1 MATIYMSFKLHFLLL
16 FSTLPLVCASALATP
31 YTPANDAVVLE
42 RLPFKASDPTTR
54 ELRQL
59 RTELSNDP
67 RNLDKAVLLSWRYYQ
82 LALAEGDPRFIGY
95 AQAALSPWWEMAEPP
110 VPALVMRA
118 SLRQYNHDFVNA
130 LVDLEQATR
139 REPHNG
145 SAWSLLAA
153 IHMVQA
159 DYPAAK
165 KDCANLHSLA
175 SELIVLA
182 CSATVDSLAGQAQQ
196 AYDSLRKAYAS
207 TPDASPAARLWVIT
221 RLAEMADRLGLVREA
236 DVWFKAALRLD
247 IADAYLQAVY
257 AEFLLDEQRYREV
270 MTLLK
275 GKERSDVLLVRLALA
290 EKALAVPLA
299 KEHEQAIRARFD
311 AARLRG
317 DKLHIQDEARFHLYF
332 LNNAQEALRLAR
344 ENWLTQHEPS
354 DARMLLEAAL
364 ANKDAAA
371 AGPALEW
378 LAQSHIEDRHLQRL
392 ATQVAQLGAKP

>member
-1 MATIYMSFKLHFLLL
+1 MKLKPCPTLLL
-16 FSTLPLVCASALATP
+16 SALLLYCASALPAP
-31 YTPANDAVVLE
+31 YTPANDATVLE
-42 RLPFKASDPTTR
+42 RLPFKANDPASR

-59 RTELSNDP
+59 RDELSADP
-67 RNLDKAVLLSWRYYQ
+67 RNLDKAVALSQRYFQ
-82 LALAEGDPRFIGY
+82 LAMAEGDPRFIGY
-95 AQAALSPWWEMAEPP
+95 AQAALAPWWELAEPP

-118 SLRQYNHDFVNA
+118 SLRQYNHDFIKA
-130 LVDLEQATR
+130 LSDLEQATR
-139 REPHNG
+139 REPRNG
-145 SAWSLLAA
+145 PAWSLLAA
-153 IHMVQA
+153 VHMVQA
-159 DYPAAK
+159 DYSAAR
-165 KDCANLHSLA
+165 KDCANLHGLA

-182 CSATVDSLAGQAQQ
+182 CSATVGSLSGPAQQ
-196 AYDSLRKAYAS
+196 AYGELRKAYAS
-207 TPDASPAARLWVIT
+207 SPDASPAARLWVTT

-236 DVWFKAALRLD
+236 DAWFKAALQLD

-290 EKALAVPLA
+290 EKALGAPQA
-299 KEHEQAIRARFD
+299 KQHEQAIRARFD

-332 LNNAQEALRLAR
+332 LNDTQEALRLAR
-344 ENWLTQHEPS
+344 ENWLSQHEPS

-364 ANKDAAA
+364 AAKDAAA
-371 AGPALEW
+371 AKPALEW

-392 ATQVAQLGAKP
+392 ALQIGQMGVQP